1 MDNLAFSTLMMA
13 IVLSSQNFRFHK
25 MHLLGSQEKGGIS
38 ICLSD
43 FGCGI
48 GMNHIF
54 FESGDVGPFLTKT
67 VKYTYKTAKLLDIPT
82 NMA

>member
-1 MDNLAFSTLMMA
+1 MMA

-25 MHLLGSQEKGGIS
+25 MHPLGSQEKGGIS
-38 ICLSD
+38 ICLS
-43 FGCGI
+43 GI